1 MPITDRIIV
10 DPAILVGKP
19 CVKGT
24 RLSVALLLRL
34 MAEGWSEAEL
44 LRNYPGL
51 THEDVLACL
60 AYASE
65 LVGQEK
71 VYSIK
76 SPDEVPDAV
85 PGQ

>member
-1 MPITDRIIV
+1 MSHTDRIV
-10 DPAILVGKP
+10 ADPAILVGKP

-24 RLSVALLLRL
+24 RLSVEFLLGL
-34 MAEGWSEAEL
+34 MAQGWSEAEL

-51 THEDVLACL
+51 MHEDVLACL

-71 VYSIK
+71 VYTYQ
-76 SPDEVPDAV
+76 VA
-85 PGQ
+85 